1 MNIIIP
7 MAGMGTRMRPH
18 TLTTPK
24 PLLNIAGKPIVQRLV
39 EEISTVF
46 KTKINEIGFIIG
58 DFGKEVENRLCE
70 IAERVGAKPRIY
82 YQDKPLGTAHAVLC
96 AEPSLYGNVIV
107 AFADTLF
114 KADFDLDIEQDSII
128 WTKEVENPSQFG
140 VVKLDEN
147 NFITDFVEKPKTY
160 VSNQAIIGIY
170 YFKSGENLKSELKY
184 LIDNNINV
192 KGEYQLT
199 DALENLKNKGNKMK
213 SQTVAKWLD
222 CGNKNATVNTNKE
235 ILKYLDSDNS
245 KVNKENSL
253 IIEPSYI
260 GKNVRIENSII
271 GPYVSLEDNCLVCNS
286 VVSNS
291 IIYSNA
297 IIKNQVIENSMI
309 GHFAKIESQPKDLS
323 ISDYSQIIN

>member
-1 MNIIIP
+1 
-7 MAGMGTRMRPH
+7 MGTRMRPH

-58 DFGKEVENRLCE
+58 DFGKEVENKLCK
-70 IAERVGAKPRIY
+70 IAENVGAKPRIY
-82 YQDKPLGTAHAVLC
+82 YQYKPLGTAHAVFC

-128 WTKEVENPSQFG
+128 WTKDVENPSQFG
-140 VVKLDEN
+140 VVKFDQN
-147 NFITDFVEKPKTY
+147 NYITDFVEKPKTF

-170 YFKSGENLKSELKY
+170 YFKNGENLKTELKY

-192 KGEYQLT
+192 KGEFQLT

-222 CGNKNATVNTNKE
+222 CGNKNATVDTNKE
-235 ILKYLDSDNS
+235 ILKYLNTDNS
-245 KVNKENSL
+245 TVNKINSI
-253 IIEPSYI
+253 IIEPSFV
-260 GKNVRIENSII
+260 GQNVRIENSII
-271 GPYVSLEDNCLVCNS
+271 GPYVSLEDDCEVLNS
-286 VVSNS
+286 VISNS
-291 IIYSNA
+291 IIYSNT
-297 IIKNQVIENSMI
+297 IIKNQVIDNSMI
-309 GHFAKIESQPKDLS
+309 GHFAKIESKAKDLS
-323 ISDYSQIIN
+323 ISDYSQIVN